1 MQKSTK
7 KSKST
12 RKKKIKQGKKKNL
25 NTRER
30 RINEPREG
38 VTRCESPCPRPVKK
52 RTTKRSKQLVFLTIH
67 ILKCSPIML
76 PTWWILWQF
85 STMMNN
91 FEWQRRRNQ
100 RHWFGSGGQ
109 FKWIGKVLV
118 LPWMPSFQQQRKWQI
133 GTFSSKGAN
142 EWFAVGQVKLGVVAK
157 EIGKVTMAK
166 LVGWHMANLMRL

>member
-1 MQKSTK
+1 MNK
-7 KSKST
+7 K
-12 RKKKIKQGKKKNL
+12 RL
-25 NTRER
+25 
-30 RINEPREG
+30 
-38 VTRCESPCPRPVKK
+38 VKK

-100 RHWFGSGGQ
+100 RHWFGYGGQ

-133 GTFSSKGAN
+133 GTFCSKGAN